1 MWNIHQGKRHFL
13 EAGEMAQRLMAFA
26 AHAEDQGLLPSTC
39 KMALN
44 CLQLHLQF
52 PRVNH
57 FLQFYYFLFMCMC
70 VCLLVYMYTTCMQIP
85 LEAREYVRP
94 LESGDFECPVGA
106 GN

>member
-57 FLQFYYFLFMCMC
+57 FLQFYLLFIYVYVCMPAC
-70 VCLLVYMYTTCMQIP
+70 V
-85 LEAREYVRP
+85 YVHHMHAGTLGGQRVCQAP
-94 LESGDFECPVGA
+94 GVG
-106 GN
+106 